1 MMKIKQQKREQEKI
15 IEAIDKS
22 IYEIPEPSNIE
33 LGDPLLNVLSTDA
46 KDILK
51 NNYVTDKEIEDKII
65 E

>member
-22 IYEIPEPSNIE
+22 IYEIPEPPNIE

-51 NNYVTDKEIEDKII
+51 NNYVTDKEIEDKTI